1 MAKMLR
7 KSDQT
12 WIAAKYWFAILVTR
26 GKQALVLAGL
36 GISATATLWAAS
48 PAGLDVEG
56 RLEAA
61 IYQEIVLGDLKDAAE
76 QYQSVVRSSAS
87 KATAARA
94 LYRYARCLEKL
105 EPRMKAYDIYL
116 RLEKEYG
123 DQAEAELARTRLAN
137 WEYPVAGPANLKFEL
152 GVVGKLP
159 EGWFVPALPQDAD
172 HWAQLRRS
180 GCMNRNSCA
189 VVLVPDNAPVQVGNL
204 MQSFKAAAYR
214 GKIVRL
220 TAWLRL
226 EAIGPEDRA
235 QMWLGVDRAGD
246 KKGFFDDMSNRAV
259 RSSEWTLSEIR
270 ARIDPDAASIKFGVM
285 SIGKGRVWVD
295 HVSFEVVPDSG
306 LGQP

>member
-1 MAKMLR
+1 MGKMLR
-7 KSDQT
+7 KSDQARIT
-12 WIAAKYWFAILVTR
+12 VRYWFGMLFTR
-26 GKQALVLAGL
+26 GKRALVLAGL
-36 GISATATLWAAS
+36 GISATVTLWAAS
-48 PAGLDVEG
+48 SAGLDVEG

-61 IYQEIVLGDLKDAAE
+61 IYQEIVLGDLKGAAE
-76 QYQSVVRSSAS
+76 QYQSVIRSSAS

-123 DQAEAELARTRLAN
+123 DQPEAELARARLAN

-152 GVVGKLP
+152 GVAGKLP

-180 GCMNRNSCA
+180 GCMNRDSCA
-189 VVLVPDNAPVQVGNL
+189 MVLVPENAPVQVGNL
-204 MQSFKAAAYR
+204 MQSFKATAYR
-214 GKIVRL
+214 GKTVRL

-226 EAIGPEDRA
+226 ETMGPEDRA
-235 QMWLGVDRAGD
+235 QMWLGVDRADD
-246 KKGFFDDMSNRAV
+246 KKGFFDDMSNRPV

-270 ARIDPDAASIKFGVM
+270 ARIDPDATSIKFGIM

-295 HVSFEVVPDSG
+295 HVSFEVVPDNG
-306 LGQP
+306 LSHP